1 MPPRS
6 QLPLELLQALDH
18 EHNSREVSFGEGCVR
33 CLHTG
38 KVLGCWAKVQL
49 VVKLQGCKPN
59 QQHMKKLELQGLTAA
74 YKKQK
79 AACLWCPMCT
89 EAGKLA
95 AAGRQVPSEEHAHVM
110 RWLAGQ
116 CAQPFYIEH
125 AVQCYVLWHGL
136 VDAYFPMQHLCLQVD
151 GKQHLD
157 GEQMYHEEQ
166 GAQLQRDVAFNIA
179 AWRGG
184 MRTLR
189 MHHWDA
195 GPKGQHTVQDVLKWC
210 DTWPGQPVLVLSH
223 SYMQALVGAVTG
235 QGMVCDMPY
244 PQYMAGLLGAR
255 VTIDKLG
262 SSWLHAAGCMP
273 LPALT

>member
-89 EAGKLA
+89 EAGKL
-95 AAGRQVPSEEHAHVM
+95 EEKTVTRKEKELYRKA
-110 RWLAGQ
+110 R
-116 CAQPFYIEH
+116 
-125 AVQCYVLWHGL
+125 
-136 VDAYFPMQHLCLQVD
+136 DAEWGDRF
-151 GKQHLD
+151 
-157 GEQMYHEEQ
+157 
-166 GAQLQRDVAFNIA
+166 
-179 AWRGG
+179 
-184 MRTLR
+184 
-189 MHHWDA
+189 
-195 GPKGQHTVQDVLKWC
+195 
-210 DTWPGQPVLVLSH
+210 
-223 SYMQALVGAVTG
+223 
-235 QGMVCDMPY
+235 
-244 PQYMAGLLGAR
+244 
-255 VTIDKLG
+255 
-262 SSWLHAAGCMP
+262 
-273 LPALT
+273 